1 MNENNYGNP
10 FEKPNLGDEENVGN
24 ISDPGDTSDLRNT
37 SDVGNTNNINHGDT
51 YSFSRDQIVQDDL
64 AGFTSYANVN
74 SNASANYNANTNMNW
89 NQETSRKNKQ
99 KKNSSNNF
107 GVKLVKC
114 AAIALVFGLVSG
126 GVFTGVSYAGVHL
139 LGLDNTTNAS
149 SISSGNGDNASGN
162 NAQTT
167 DMTDINGNGPLQ
179 TTSLSSTSEL
189 IDVSDLVEEVMPSV
203 VAITNTSTVTY
214 SSIWGRQES
223 YDSES
228 CGSGIIIGQDE
239 DYIYIS
245 SNNHVVEGAD
255 TLTVQFVDD
264 TTVEAEVQGTAP
276 SVDLAVI
283 KVRISEIEKQTLD
296 VIKVASIGD
305 STQLLV
311 GDSAIAIG
319 NALGYGQSVTTGVIS
334 ALGRSVTVEDDY
346 GNVIINNN
354 LIQTDAAINP
364 GNSGGA
370 LLNVKGEVIGI
381 NSVKYAETGVEGF
394 GFAIPMEDAY
404 PIIAQLIETGTS
416 NGGQTAYLG
425 IKGQDVTSDI
435 SQVYS
440 MPEGVYIYEVIEGG
454 AADEAGLSRGDIVD
468 SIGGESVKTMTELQA
483 LLRNYE
489 AGDEVEITFYRLENG
504 EYKGY
509 RTNVTLTD
517 ISVIQ

>member
-1 MNENNYGNP
+1 M
-10 FEKPNLGDEENVGN
+10 
-24 ISDPGDTSDLRNT
+24 
-37 SDVGNTNNINHGDT
+37 
-51 YSFSRDQIVQDDL
+51 
-64 AGFTSYANVN
+64 
-74 SNASANYNANTNMNW
+74 
-89 NQETSRKNKQ
+89 
-99 KKNSSNNF
+99 
-107 GVKLVKC
+107 
-114 AAIALVFGLVSG
+114 
-126 GVFTGVSYAGVHL
+126 
-139 LGLDNTTNAS
+139 LGLDNATNTS
-149 SISSGNGDNASGN
+149 SNSNGN
-162 NAQTT
+162 NAQTA
-167 DMTDINGNGPLQ
+167 DMADINGNGPLQ

-214 SSIWGRQES
+214 SSLWGRQES

-346 GNVIINNN
+346 GNVSKYSSFRSIHHCFYNC
-354 LIQTDAAINP
+354 IQKKSSLSHLHFCAFIGTSFRLFYLVDSLP
-364 GNSGGA
+364 LHMDGA
-370 LLNVKGEVIGI
+370 LGSSYV
-381 NSVKYAETGVEGF
+381 
-394 GFAIPMEDAY
+394 
-404 PIIAQLIETGTS
+404 
-416 NGGQTAYLG
+416 TA
-425 IKGQDVTSDI
+425 
-435 SQVYS
+435 
-440 MPEGVYIYEVIEGG
+440 
-454 AADEAGLSRGDIVD
+454 
-468 SIGGESVKTMTELQA
+468 
-483 LLRNYE
+483 
-489 AGDEVEITFYRLENG
+489 
-504 EYKGY
+504 
-509 RTNVTLTD
+509 
-517 ISVIQ
+517 